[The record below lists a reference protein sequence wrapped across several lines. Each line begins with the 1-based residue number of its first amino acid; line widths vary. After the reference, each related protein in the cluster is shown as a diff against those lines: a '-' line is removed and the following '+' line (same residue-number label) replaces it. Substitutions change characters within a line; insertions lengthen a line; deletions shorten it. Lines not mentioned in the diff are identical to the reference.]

1 MYTFSVPLTY
11 GYKMFLEWDENKRR
25 KNLKEH
31 GVDFMDAAL
40 IFDNEIIIEAL
51 DDRGRHDEE
60 RIQALGQVDNE
71 YFLVVY
77 TWRKECRRIISA
89 WKVNEDGKRRY
100 QKVLSERAKR
110 EKK

>member
-1 MYTFSVPLTY
+1 
-11 GYKMFLEWDENKRR
+11 MFVEWHEDKRR
-25 KNLKEH
+25 DNLRDH

-40 IFDNEIIIEAL
+40 IFENELIIEAI
-51 DDRGRHDEE
+51 DTRENYGEE

-77 TWRKECRRIISA
+77 TWRKEYRRLISA
-89 WKVNEDGKRRY
+89 WKVNEDGKKRY
-100 QKVLSERAKR
+100 QKVLSQRIKR